1 MRYSLSVVTFYRLC
15 SILRIVS
22 FVPKG
27 SWPMYSTKK
36 KETGISRNN
45 FLSDQFAASISTEL
59 GWAGRDSD
67 LSQHAI
73 QVLFFADLLLLLLLL
88 EEDVIE
94 FHCCSAALLS
104 VQTRAAATEKS
115 RTDRHF
121 SAINLLTSSDF
132 FLSLLFFS
140 THVVC
145 SSSTANVADCLTSG
159 FTSTAIQ
166 EPEQEQHPT
175 WYAFARKQGKEE
187 MRHCGSAWVRARE
200 R

>member
-1 MRYSLSVVTFYRLC
+1 LYRSCTKDPAYRVQRNKKQESPETTFY
-15 SILRIVS
+15 
-22 FVPKG
+22 P
-27 SWPMYSTKK
+27 
-36 KETGISRNN
+36 IS
-45 FLSDQFAASISTEL
+45 FAASISTEL

-67 LSQHAI
+67 LFQHAI
-73 QVLFFADLLLLLLLL
+73 QVLFFTDLLLL
-88 EEDVIE
+88 EEEYVIE

-121 SAINLLTSSDF
+121 SAINLLTSFDF
-132 FLSLLFFS
+132 FLSLFFS

-145 SSSTANVADCLTSG
+145 SSTANVADCLTSG

-166 EPEQEQHPT
+166 ELELEHPT
-175 WYAFARKQGKEE
+175 WYAFARKHGKEE

-200 R
+200 I

>member
-1 MRYSLSVVTFYRLC
+1 
-15 SILRIVS
+15 
-22 FVPKG
+22 
-27 SWPMYSTKK
+27 MYSIEK

-121 SAINLLTSSDF
+121 SAINLLTSFDF
-132 FLSLLFFS
+132 FLSLFFS

-166 EPEQEQHPT
+166 ELELEHPT
-175 WYAFARKQGKEE
+175 WYAFARKHGKEE

-200 R
+200 I